1 MINCFVR
8 ALRRRRPSIRGEGLA
23 VVDKDF
29 QITVRSAAYWA
40 MVSICKLR
48 LSICKLKCVFGRLG
62 NETQNAANC
71 ESGAAN
77 FSRYC
82 NKVPEVTNQ

>member
-8 ALRRRRPSIRGEGLA
+8 ALRRRRPSIREEGLEA

-29 QITVRSAAYWA
+29 QIRVRSAAYWT
-40 MVSICKLR
+40 MVSICKLK
-48 LSICKLKCVFGRLG
+48 SGFGQFG

-71 ESGAAN
+71 ETGAAN

>member
-1 MINCFVR
+1 M
-8 ALRRRRPSIRGEGLA
+8 L
-23 VVDKDF
+23 DKDF
-29 QITVRSAAYWA
+29 QIRVRSAAYWA

-48 LSICKLKCVFGRLG
+48 LSIFKLKSGFGQFG

-71 ESGAAN
+71 ETGAAN

-82 NKVPEVTNQ
+82 NKVPEVTDQ